1 VQFENANTQPPI
13 DEKNWRFAES
23 FSPEPE
29 PCRVARDR
37 ATEMKNLIVSP
48 STGSALQFLIN
59 LAKAKN
65 VVEVGTG
72 TAGASFWIA
81 SALNR
86 DDQFTTID
94 GEGEHY
100 KHAKEILDDFDQSPR
115 VRAIHGKPLEVLPRL
130 ADETYDIVVLSD
142 IQEQISEVLE
152 EAIRMVPIGGLLILL
167 NALGNQKVGD
177 LTQRDLPTVN
187 RRLAVQAAFKDNR
200 LKCNLL
206 TIGDG
211 LLVMQVI
218 EREYRA
224 IESSTI

>member
-1 VQFENANTQPPI
+1 MQQENANIQGPI
-13 DEKNWRFAES
+13 DDKNWRYVES

-29 PCRVARDR
+29 PCRIARER
-37 ATEMKNLIVSP
+37 AIEMKNLLVSP
-48 STGSALQFLIN
+48 STGSALQFLIS
-59 LAKAKN
+59 LAKAKK

-72 TAGASFWIA
+72 TAGASYWIA
-81 SALNR
+81 SALGRN
-86 DDQFTTID
+86 DQFTTID

-100 KHAKEILDDFDQSPR
+100 KHAKEILADFDQSPR

-130 ADETYDIVVLSD
+130 ADETYDLVVLAD

-152 EAIRMVPIGGLLILL
+152 EAIRMVPIGGILILL
-167 NALGNQKVGD
+167 NALGNLKVGD

-206 TIGDG
+206 TIGEG
-211 LLVMQVI
+211 LLVMQVV
-218 EREYRA
+218 EREHKA

>member
-1 VQFENANTQPPI
+1 MHLGNENPQAPI
-13 DEKNWRFAES
+13 DDKNWRFVES

-29 PCRVARDR
+29 PCRLARER
-37 ATEMKNLIVSP
+37 ASEMKNLVVSP
-48 STGSALQFLIN
+48 STGSTLQFIISLSG
-59 LAKAKN
+59 ARN

-81 SALNR
+81 SALKR

-100 KHAKEILDDFDQSPR
+100 KHAKEILEGFGQSPR
-115 VRAIHGKPLEVLPRL
+115 VRTIHGKPLEVLPRL

-142 IQEQISEVLE
+142 IQDQISEVLE
-152 EAIRMVPIGGLLILL
+152 EAIRMVPIGGILILL
-167 NALGNQKVGD
+167 NALGNLKVGD
-177 LTQRDLPTVN
+177 MTQRDLPTVN

-211 LLVMQVI
+211 LLVMQVV
-218 EREYRA
+218 ERKHIA